1 MELILCVSVRVC
13 MYKMDYIIFSLDNNQ
28 EACTSKQFKINIG
41 ELEMLTSLPECNAYM
56 VHIITLVYKCSL
68 VITKWILLCN
78 LCWSYWHYYLNCS
91 RENYFMLSKLSVF
104 QFIFKMIFY
113 ITIIYS
119 KVCSKGVCVCVLY
132 MYICMYIYIYFF
144 FSFLITSENSDKL
157 LSRCLHFWLSVM
169 YEIC

>member
-1 MELILCVSVRVC
+1 MH
-13 MYKMDYIIFSLDNNQ
+13 KMDYIIFLLDNNQ
-28 EACTSKQFKINIG
+28 EAFTSKQFKINIG

-68 VITKWILLCN
+68 VITKRTLLCN

-113 ITIIYS
+113 ITIIYT
-119 KVCSKGVCVCVLY
+119 KVCSKDVYVCVLY
-132 MYICMYIYIYFF
+132 MYIYIYIFLLLL
-144 FSFLITSENSDKL
+144 LITLENSDKL
-157 LSRCLHFWLSVM
+157 LSRCLHFWLSVI

>member
-1 MELILCVSVRVC
+1 
-13 MYKMDYIIFSLDNNQ
+13 MYKMDYIIFLLDNNQ
-28 EACTSKQFKINIG
+28 EAFTSKQFKINTG

-91 RENYFMLSKLSVF
+91 RENYFMSSKLSVF

-113 ITIIYS
+113 ITIIYT
-119 KVCSKGVCVCVLY
+119 KVCSKGIYVCVLY
-132 MYICMYIYIYFF
+132 IYIFF
-144 FSFLITSENSDKL
+144 FNHFGEFRQTAFQMFAFLVKCYIRNMVGLIVNIKSDILQL
-157 LSRCLHFWLSVM
+157 LT
-169 YEIC
+169 